1 MKGQLKHYWWKIFA
15 VVLLFYAIIGG
26 FFIDVNFTGMEVA
39 AESMRNIFFHV
50 GMWFGMFTMLILGF
64 IYSLRYLRNFDE
76 QEDIKAVEAV
86 NVGLMFGVLG
96 IITGMIWANFTW
108 GTPWVMDPKLNG
120 AAVGLL
126 IYLAY
131 AILRGSIDDTQKRAK
146 VAAIYNIFAFFLWI
160 VLVIILPRLAG
171 ESIHPAGGG
180 NTNTIFPMHLAPSMR
195 LIFYPAMVGWV
206 LLGLWIYQIRVRI
219 RKIKLIIDNK

>member
-108 GTPWVMDPKLNG
+108 LTPWVNDPKLNG

-146 VAAIYNIFAFFLWI
+146 IAAIYNIFAFFLWI

-171 ESIHPAGGG
+171 ESIHPASGG
-180 NTNTIFPMHLAPSMR
+180 NANTILPMHLAPSMR
-195 LIFYPAMVGWV
+195 LIFYPAMVGWI
-206 LLGLWIYQIRVRI
+206 LLGLWIYQIRIRI